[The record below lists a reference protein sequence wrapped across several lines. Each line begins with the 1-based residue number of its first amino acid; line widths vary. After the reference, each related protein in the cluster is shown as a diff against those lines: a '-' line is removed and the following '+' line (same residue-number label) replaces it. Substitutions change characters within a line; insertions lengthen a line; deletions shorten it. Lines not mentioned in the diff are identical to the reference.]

1 MSQSFEFAPL
11 SLAQLRDEIII
22 EGQRFEE
29 VDDQRRKRSLKFR
42 AKQRAMRAKMF
53 NDPFYKQDRSQKNLN
68 KVVAAKRRK
77 RDGTGKF
84 NFEANMQQS
93 DNIVNAAQGLMPTS
107 PEPSQDESL

>member
-1 MSQSFEFAPL
+1 
-11 SLAQLRDEIII
+11 
-22 EGQRFEE
+22 
-29 VDDQRRKRSLKFR
+29 
-42 AKQRAMRAKMF
+42 MRAKMF